1 MIVKLSEAKAKLS
14 QLVDRAH
21 HGERIV
27 IAKHNLPV
35 ADLVPHKPDGKRKLG
50 LLAGRFTVPEDFTDE
65 DSEIN
70 EMFYG
75 RES

>member
-21 HGERIV
+21 RGERIV
-27 IAKHNLPV
+27 ITKHNLPV
-35 ADLVPHKPDGKRKLG
+35 ADLAPHKPARRRKLG
-50 LLAGRFTVPEDFTDE
+50 LLAGRFTVPEGFTDE